1 MKDISNLAREFVDF
15 TRNIYGD
22 GFIPLHRPVFSNDE
36 KKNTLFCI
44 ESNFV
49 SSVGKFV
56 DEFEDSFA
64 EFVGAQRAIACVN
77 GTAALHASLIAVGV
91 KQNDQVIT
99 QALTFVATSNA
110 IKYCQASPVFI
121 DVDLDT
127 MGMSPI
133 ALRNWLSVN
142 TVRNNG
148 KLINKATGQ
157 VISACLPMHT
167 FGLPSRIRQLEDIC
181 VEYGIILI
189 EDAAEA
195 LGSTYNDKY
204 LGTFGKV
211 GTYSFNGNKII
222 TTGGGGMIVTN
233 DNSLADYLK
242 QLTTTSKKPHEY
254 EYYHNE
260 IAFNYRMP
268 NINAA
273 LGVSQL
279 DKLPSFIKK
288 KANVK
293 EKYSQFFSNFGIQLV
308 GPIKNGKANN
318 WLNALA
324 LNSKEDRDIFLE
336 ETNKLGVMT
345 RPIWKLMTELPMY
358 KNCANDGLKNSK
370 WLVNRIVNIPSS
382 APN

>member
-1 MKDISNLAREFVDF
+1 
-15 TRNIYGD
+15 
-22 GFIPLHRPVFSNDE
+22 
-36 KKNTLFCI
+36 
-44 ESNFV
+44 
-49 SSVGKFV
+49 
-56 DEFEDSFA
+56 
-64 EFVGAQRAIACVN
+64 
-77 GTAALHASLIAVGV
+77 
-91 KQNDQVIT
+91 
-99 QALTFVATSNA
+99 
-110 IKYCQASPVFI
+110 
-121 DVDLDT
+121 
-127 MGMSPI
+127 
-133 ALRNWLSVN
+133 
-142 TVRNNG
+142 
-148 KLINKATGQ
+148 
-157 VISACLPMHT
+157 MHT